1 MKEHSIAT
9 VAAVLLLTATSYAGA
24 ESVAAPPARSQDAA
38 RFADDIARLQAL
50 SSNSSAFMQRPG
62 DADRSAA
69 AKAAAPAEKRMAT
82 AHAAKPERASMQAP
96 TAR

>member
-9 VAAVLLLTATSYAGA
+9 VAAALLLTATSYAGA
-24 ESVAAPPARSQDAA
+24 ESIAAPPARSQDAA

-50 SSNSSAFMQRPG
+50 SSNSSAFMQHPG
-62 DADRSAA
+62 EREASTA
-69 AKAAAPAEKRMAT
+69 AKAAAPAAKRMA
-82 AHAAKPERASMQAP
+82 AVRPAKPERASMQAP